1 MLEEDLAKEYKYRK
15 LPEDLSKWARNE
27 YLLALPKDINIFG
40 NNYQMLCSKTGKAFA
55 SGYKRVVIGDYGAF
69 IEFSGDQLI
78 RGVISV
84 KKGQEYR
91 ITDPKYSNNVK
102 YHWYTIEDGSDIKI
116 YYQQKTV
123 VYADYNE
130 NMFYVSPHEI
140 ILKEIL

>member
-15 LPEDLSKWARNE
+15 LPEDLSNWARNE
-27 YLLALPKDINIFG
+27 YLQSLPPNISLTG
-40 NNYQMLCSKTGKAFA
+40 SDEHMLCTKTGKIFA

-69 IEFSGDQLI
+69 IEFSIDQLVH
-78 RGVISV
+78 GVISV

-102 YHWYTIEDGSDIKI
+102 YHWYTIEDGSGIKI
-116 YYQQKTV
+116 YYQQKKV

-130 NMFYVSPHEI
+130 NMFYVSPYEI
-140 ILKEIL
+140 ILKEI